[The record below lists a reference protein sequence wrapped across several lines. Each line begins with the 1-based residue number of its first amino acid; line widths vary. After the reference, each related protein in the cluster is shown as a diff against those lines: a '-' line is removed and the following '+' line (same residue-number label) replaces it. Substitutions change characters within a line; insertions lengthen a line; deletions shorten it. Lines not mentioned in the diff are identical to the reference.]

1 MKITLDTNILVRG
14 NQNAS
19 GPSRSLLNLIAG
31 GEHILVL
38 SPNLLY
44 ELEEVLRYPQIRRL
58 TRLTE
63 GQIAEYVG
71 FLSEVPSWWISVR
84 RFLFPRR
91 TPTTEPC
98 FEPPSTAMW
107 MCCARWMSISGAMI
121 SQPSTSMT
129 DVELLRLLRQAS
141 GLTRDTPIPSVGEQ
155 GKLRPIQC
163 HGRDSV
169 RRREPECLAPFV
181 AADVAAEGRDYLSRP
196 PPSLSLSRQVEF
208 YRQFFRHLDD
218 VWRGFSACYRYSE
231 LWLIISLA
239 PHSHVN
245 LRSLRCCLRVRR

>member
-1 MKITLDTNILVRG
+1 M
-14 NQNAS
+14 
-19 GPSRSLLNLIAG
+19 
-31 GEHILVL
+31 
-38 SPNLLY
+38 
-44 ELEEVLRYPQIRRL
+44 
-58 TRLTE
+58 
-63 GQIAEYVG
+63 
-71 FLSEVPSWWISVR
+71 
-84 RFLFPRR
+84 
-91 TPTTEPC
+91 
-98 FEPPSTAMW
+98 
-107 MCCARWMSISGAMI
+107 
-121 SQPSTSMT
+121 
-129 DVELLRLLRQAS
+129 ELLRLLRQAS

-169 RRREPECLAPFV
+169 RRREPEVFGAVCCG
-181 AADVAAEGRDYLSRP
+181 GRRGRGPRLPEVRP